1 MKGQAVNLQDSFLN
15 AARKDNIPVTI
26 FLVSGVQLKG
36 TVRGFD
42 SFIVILESQG
52 KPWQMVYKHAIAT
65 VAPSAPIKGI
75 FEKEEEKPEEAAAE
89 APAEEEKKEE

>member
-1 MKGQAVNLQDSFLN
+1 MKGQVVNLQDSFLN

-42 SFIVILESQG
+42 NFIVILE
-52 KPWQMVYKHAIAT
+52 A
-65 VAPSAPIKGI
+65 
-75 FEKEEEKPEEAAAE
+75 
-89 APAEEEKKEE
+89 